1 MNSKVKKTL
10 KISGITLGVLL
21 ILLIATPFLF
31 KGKILEQV
39 KKEVNKSLNAKVD
52 WKDVD
57 LTLFRSFPNFSL
69 GLEDLS
75 VVGVDQFAGDTLVGM
90 KKIYLSIDLFSVIS
104 GDNYKIE
111 GITLTKPNINL
122 IVEKDG
128 KANWDIAKPSET
140 PQDTAKSEPSKF
152 KLTLQKF
159 KIEDG
164 NIRYT
169 DKQSNMS
176 AEVLGLNHTL
186 KGDLT
191 ASTTDLRT
199 KTTIN
204 ELTFVMDGISYLNKG
219 KADVK
224 FDMKADL
231 DKMKFDF
238 LDNNVKLNELSMEF
252 AGFFEMMKDGSYNM
266 DIKLKT
272 PDTKFKSILS
282 MVPAI
287 FMKDFDKIKTDGSFE
302 MSAFAKGKMDSLN
315 LPAFELNMK
324 VKNAMFKYPDLP
336 KSVNNIQIAA
346 KVSSKGGSY
355 DNTVI
360 DVKQFHVEMAG
371 NPFDMSLFVSTPI
384 SDANIDAKAKGKID
398 LNIVKDFYPLTK
410 DQKLTGVMTADLAFA
425 GRMSMLDKKQYE
437 KFKATG
443 LMELKNFF
451 YADKDYPKGVTIG
464 SAALKFTPQYAE
476 LSNMDVKMEQSD
488 ISASGRVENFIPY
501 MFDKGALKGILT
513 VNSNYLNVNQFL
525 SNEPTTATPAAKPD
539 SASALTAF
547 DVPKNIDF
555 TMKSNFKKV
564 VYDKLDINN
573 LNGTI
578 QLADQKVMMN
588 NVMMNVL
595 DGQIKMN
602 GSYSSKS
609 VQPDAAFS
617 FVLTN
622 LDINKTWKAF
632 EIMKKVAP
640 IAKNA
645 TGKFSTTFD
654 YNSALDKT
662 MTPVWK
668 TVNAKGSLKTAAVSI
683 VGSNLLNQVAEI
695 SKIAAFKKINLN
707 NIALR
712 FKIADG
718 KVTTEPFD
726 IKLDQGKATV
736 SGTTGLDQTIDY
748 TMKMQVPRKV
758 FGNVANDFVNSVTG
772 KIAQAGVK
780 VNPSEMLKFDI
791 KIGGT
796 FTKPIIKTGLRDA
809 ASNAVADVKG
819 AIKDEINKKKEE
831 VVATVKEEVNKAL
844 DDAQKKADAL
854 IAEAQKQA
862 NSIKAEAKKAGD
874 KLIAEADAQGK
885 KLIAEAKNPITK
897 LAAEKTAKKLNQE
910 AKDKAAKL
918 NKETEDKSNTLINKA
933 KADGDKLIQDAR
945 TKAK

>member
-21 ILLIATPFLF
+21 ILLIVTPFIF

-75 VVGVDQFAGDTLVGM
+75 VVGVGNFAGDTLVST
-90 KKIYLSIDLFSVIS
+90 KKIYVSIDLFSVIS

-128 KANWDIAKPSET
+128 KANWDISKPSET
-140 PQDTAKSEPSKF
+140 PADTATSQSKF

-169 DKQSNMS
+169 DKQSNLS

-204 ELTFVMDGISYLNKG
+204 ELTFTMDGVSYLKKG

-224 FDMKADL
+224 FDMNADF
-231 DKMKFDF
+231 DKMKFNF
-238 LDNNVKLNELSMEF
+238 LDNNVKLNDLTMEF
-252 AGFFEMMKDGSYNM
+252 AGFFEMVKDGSYNM

-272 PDTKFKSILS
+272 PDTKFKSVLS

-355 DNTVI
+355 DNTII

-398 LNIVKDFYPLTK
+398 MHIVKDFYPLAK
-410 DQKLTGVMTADLAFA
+410 DQKLTGVMNADLAFA

-443 LMELKNFF
+443 LIELKDFF
-451 YADKDYPKGVTIG
+451 YSDKDYPKGVTIKT
-464 SAALKFTPQYAE
+464 AALKFTPQYAE
-476 LSNMDVKMEQSD
+476 LTNMNVKMEQSD
-488 ISASGRVENFIPY
+488 ISASGKVENFIPY
-501 MFDKGALKGILT
+501 MFNKGALKGILT
-513 VNSNYLNVNQFL
+513 VASGYFNVNQFL
-525 SNEPTTATPAAKPD
+525 SEQPTTTATPAKTEA
-539 SASALTAF
+539 SSALTVF
-547 DVPKNIDF
+547 EVPKNIEF
-555 TMKSNFKKV
+555 TLKSNFKKV
-564 VYDKLDINN
+564 IYDKLEIDN

-578 QLADQKVMMN
+578 QLLDQKVSMN

-609 VQPDAAFS
+609 IQPEAKFT
-617 FVLTN
+617 FGLTN
-622 LDINKTWKAF
+622 LDINKSWKAF
-632 EIMKKVAP
+632 ETMKKIAP
-640 IAKNA
+640 IAEHA
-645 TGKFSTTFD
+645 TGKFSTAFD
-654 YNSALDKT
+654 MVCTLDKS
-662 MTPVWK
+662 MTPVMK
-668 TVNAKGSLKTAAVSI
+668 TVNASGSLKTASVKI
-683 VGSNLLNQVAEI
+683 FGSNLLNQVAEI
-695 SKIAAFKKINLN
+695 SKIAAFNHVNLN
-707 NIALR
+707 NISLR

-718 KVTTEPFD
+718 KITTEPFD
-726 IKLDQGKATV
+726 IKLDQGKATI
-736 SGTTGLDQTIDY
+736 SGVTTLDQTIDY
-748 TMKMQVPRKV
+748 TLKMQVPRKA
-758 FGNVANDFVNSVTG
+758 FGAVANDFVNSVTG
-772 KIAQAGVK
+772 KISQVGVN
-780 VNPSEMLKFDI
+780 VNMSEVLKFDI

-796 FTKPIIKTGLRDA
+796 FTKPIIKTGMREA
-809 ASNAVADVKG
+809 AGN
-819 AIKDEINKKKEE
+819 AIKDVKDAVVNEINKKKDE
-831 VVATVKEEVNKAL
+831 VIADVKVEVNKAIE
-844 DDAQKKADAL
+844 DAQKKADAM
-854 IAEAQKQA
+854 IAEARKQA
-862 NSIKAEAKKAGD
+862 ENIKAEAKRAGE
-874 KLIAEADAQGK
+874 KLVSEADAQGK
-885 KLIAEAKNPITK
+885 KLIAQAKNPLTK
-897 LAAEKTAKKLNQE
+897 LAAEKTAKTLNSE
-910 AKDKAAKL
+910 AKDKANKL
-918 NKETEDKSNTLINKA
+918 NKEAEEKCNTLINKA
-933 KADGDKLIQDAR
+933 KADGDKLIDEAR
-945 TKAK
+945 AKAK